1 MSASSVSMA
10 MPGLWGATHPA
21 ITTAAADS
29 KASRGSRRDSG
40 NLGLLPRSAIAP
52 GVQDLVQR
60 GRVGMALRQATE
72 GGDEADRARVG
83 GSQAPT
89 QRARQLFTRGRGAVV
104 DRLLQVTPQAAG
116 DEPGELT

>member
-10 MPGLWGATHPA
+10 IPGLRGETRPA

-29 KASRGSRRDSG
+29 KASSGSRRASG

-60 GRVGMALRQATE
+60 GRVGVALRQATE
-72 GGDEADRARVG
+72 GSDEADRAGVG
-83 GSQAPT
+83 GSQAT
-89 QRARQLFTRGRGAVV
+89 AQRARQLFTRGRGAVV
-104 DRLLQVTPQAAG
+104 DRVLQVTP
-116 DEPGELT
+116 